1 MEVEDIKRLNIIGAT
16 SKLKELESKQ
26 QMLVRE
32 LQHLIQ
38 TRTIEPSDM
47 NIKLLQAAINI
58 WKNENNY

>member
-58 WKNENNY
+58 LKNENNY